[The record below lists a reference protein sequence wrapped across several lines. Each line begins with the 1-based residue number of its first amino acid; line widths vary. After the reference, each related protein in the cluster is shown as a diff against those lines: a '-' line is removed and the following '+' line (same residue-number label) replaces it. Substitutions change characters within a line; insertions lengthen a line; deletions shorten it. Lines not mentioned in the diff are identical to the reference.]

1 MVYKL
6 NSEKDVQSHVRRLK
20 NFYGE
25 LSVFILVITVS
36 LIIWLLCGGGY
47 FWPLWI
53 GLIWGVVLLLK
64 ASKLK
69 IIAPTLYEG
78 AHTLREKL
86 PFIRPQWESEKA
98 KEIMKKIGQNVSD
111 MAKEELKPTKK
122 SVKKQAVQRTATNK
136 AAAKPK
142 KIVKKS
148 LTKKAASKK
157 KKK

>member
-1 MVYKL
+1 MAYKFS
-6 NSEKDVQSHVRRLK
+6 SERDVQSHVKKLK

-78 AHTLREKL
+78 AHSLREKL
-86 PFIRPQWESEKA
+86 PFIRPQWEGEKT

-111 MAKEELKPTKK
+111 MAKEELKSTKKATKSAPAKRKSAKKASAKPEKAGKKTPTKK
-122 SVKKQAVQRTATNK
+122 P
-136 AAAKPK
+136 AA
-142 KIVKKS
+142 
-148 LTKKAASKK
+148 KK